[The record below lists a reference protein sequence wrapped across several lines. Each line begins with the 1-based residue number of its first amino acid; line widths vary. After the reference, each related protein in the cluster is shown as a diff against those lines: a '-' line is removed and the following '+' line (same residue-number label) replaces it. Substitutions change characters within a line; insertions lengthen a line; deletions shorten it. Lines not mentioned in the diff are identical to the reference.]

1 MVPLR
6 TAVAVLVLAA
16 VARAALVQR
25 VRRDDDDD
33 EKYTSRF
40 DNVDLDTVLN
50 SDRLLTN
57 YFRCIMD
64 EGPCTPDAKELKRVI
79 PEALSNKCAKCSERH
94 RAGAE
99 KVLTFLIKNRE
110 AEWTRLEKKY
120 DPSGQYRKLYE
131 AEAAQ
136 RGLKI

>member
-1 MVPLR
+1 MMPRGFFV
-6 TAVAVLVLAA
+6 VLLLAA
-16 VARAALVQR
+16 VAHAAVR
-25 VRRDDDDD
+25 VRRQDDDD
-33 EKYTSRF
+33 EKYTTRF
-40 DNVDLDTVLN
+40 DNVDLDEVLN

-94 RAGAE
+94 RNGAE
-99 KVLTFLIKNRE
+99 KVLTFLIKNRQ

-120 DPSGQYRKLYE
+120 DPSGQFRKLYQE
-131 AEAAQ
+131 EAAK
-136 RGLKI
+136 RGITI